1 MIRLS
6 LAKRICY
13 HYPYVMLA
21 ATLSDDPVD
30 EEDTS
35 SLRADADNEGICYIH
50 VISSLGDGW
59 YLVRVAARPEFLPK
73 GYIMILSEGQLAYML
88 PWDCRLRGGH
98 MTPDCIY
105 KRLCAYRASHQPTRQ
120 RVTPAPGQPS
130 GESQA
135 LETTTSADVLGTPAA
150 PMAFERTLIK
160 TRPLPHVFVT
170 QADFQQAIERM
181 ELLQEIPGT
190 GHRPVRCKACQR
202 HWLERVMIRAALTV
216 LERERSQERSEASLL
231 LDRLQ
236 QAIRRV
242 LTSLQRFH
250 QHLTK
255 LSMVFQGKQHI
266 GWWVQVDL
274 PVTLAL

>member
-1 MIRLS
+1 MRADVSCPDVASTDLHTLCLFSNQRSIPSLLVVCQSGSAVSRYRTLQKEPEMIRLS

-130 GESQA
+130 
-135 LETTTSADVLGTPAA
+135 
-150 PMAFERTLIK
+150 
-160 TRPLPHVFVT
+160 
-170 QADFQQAIERM
+170 
-181 ELLQEIPGT
+181 
-190 GHRPVRCKACQR
+190 
-202 HWLERVMIRAALTV
+202 
-216 LERERSQERSEASLL
+216 
-231 LDRLQ
+231 
-236 QAIRRV
+236 
-242 LTSLQRFH
+242 
-250 QHLTK
+250 
-255 LSMVFQGKQHI
+255 
-266 GWWVQVDL
+266 
-274 PVTLAL
+274 